1 MHDRLERHLDIL
13 SKYPPMPFAYDPDKK
28 VFEVG
33 DDFIPLS
40 QYSSYMSQP
49 GEPMSQEQT
58 RELISTSKLALGL
71 FGNHLQMPSM
81 YSWLKSLNIADF
93 NQVQETVTDV
103 MIEAYKDLNE
113 RVPEKLVKGSHW
125 GFGMGLIRPGHP
137 TLNVLGDCACYG
149 VEVHG
154 HIFGEYDWE
163 DGFAEYGLHN
173 IDWPSQKVALF
184 AGAGALAQ
192 MCVREVEA

>member
-1 MHDRLERHLDIL
+1 
-13 SKYPPMPFAYDPDKK
+13 
-28 VFEVG
+28 
-33 DDFIPLS
+33 
-40 QYSSYMSQP
+40 MSQN
-49 GEPMSQEQT
+49 QT

-81 YSWLKSLNIADF
+81 YNWVKSLNNTDL
-93 NQVQETVTDV
+93 NQVKETVTDV
-103 MIEAYKDLNE
+103 MIEAYRNLDE
-113 RVPEKLVKGSHW
+113 RVPETLVKGSHW
-125 GFGMGLIRPGHP
+125 GFDMGLIRPGHP

-149 VEVHG
+149 VDVHG

-192 MCVREVEA
+192 MCERETKA